1 MTPQGSLV
9 TIWCQEA
16 LQTQEFHLYKDAN
29 VVSWDTQKI
38 RDPKNKAKFPIT
50 FMTEPHA
57 GRYHCYYLSQGV
69 WSERSDPL
77 ELVVTGEGTLRGP
90 SPQSLLSKGGCSQGV
105 SPSQPSPG
113 GCEGGVSPI

>member
-1 MTPQGSLV
+1 M

-16 LQTQEFHLYKDAN
+16 LQTQEFHLYKDGN
-29 VVSWDTQKI
+29 PVSWDTQKI

-90 SPQSLLSKGGCSQGV
+90 SLSLCCQKGDALRG
-105 SPSQPSPG
+105 SPPHSPALG
-113 GCEGGVSPI
+113 DVREV